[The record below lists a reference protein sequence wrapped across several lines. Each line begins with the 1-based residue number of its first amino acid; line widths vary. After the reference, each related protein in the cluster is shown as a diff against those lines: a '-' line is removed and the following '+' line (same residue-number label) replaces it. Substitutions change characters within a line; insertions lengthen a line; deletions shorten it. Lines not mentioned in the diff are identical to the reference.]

1 MGKIPQIAAKETMDP
16 ELIDF
21 VDWQKA
27 KKTAFL
33 HPVEVKLVPMSLEGV
48 AFRTKVLDTD
58 ELMNYTSLIA
68 GIHIVTVGGISLL
81 ICGLKEHRKETME
94 ALDASGYLKSVIYAL
109 VDIIKQSSG
118 CYPLE
123 VHVRTPRGLA
133 NRSGIHDGG
142 DEGNKRIVVEAGV
155 LEVLSDKL
163 EKYTLNSQAEFED
176 TEGIWISALLMSIL
190 FQDENVVSSS
200 LTIRIIPF
208 LANLLKSDEILDKFF
223 SAQAMASLV

>member
-1 MGKIPQIAAKETMDP
+1 MDP

-21 VDWQKA
+21 VDWQKVA
-27 KKTAFL
+27 EKMAFL
-33 HPVEVKLVPMSLEGV
+33 RPVEVKLVPMSLEGV
-48 AFRTKVLDTD
+48 AFRTKVLDID

-68 GIHIVTVGGISLL
+68 
-81 ICGLKEHRKETME
+81 EHRKETME

-123 VHVRTPRGLA
+123 VDVRTPRGLA

-142 DEGNKRIVVEAGV
+142 EGNRRIVVEAGV

-200 LTIRIIPF
+200 LTIHIIQF

>member
-1 MGKIPQIAAKETMDP
+1 MDP

-21 VDWQKA
+21 IDWQKI
-27 KKTAFL
+27 
-33 HPVEVKLVPMSLEGV
+33 LVVVFPHGC
-48 AFRTKVLDTD
+48 TQ
-58 ELMNYTSLIA
+58 NYQA
-68 GIHIVTVGGISLL
+68 ISL
-81 ICGLKEHRKETME
+81 GFDSSRKETME

-123 VHVRTPRGLA
+123 VDVRTPRGLA
-133 NRSGIHDGG
+133 NKSGIHDGG
-142 DEGNKRIVVEAGV
+142 EFDLLDPGALLGGTTGLWLLSILSSCSEGNTRIIVEAGV

-163 EKYTLNSQAEFED
+163 EKYTLNSHAEFED

-200 LTIRIIPF
+200 LTICIIPF
-208 LANLLKSDEILDKFF
+208 LENLLKSDEILDKFF